1 MFPISRVEPSTEKRT
16 RYNDEKK
23 EGENK
28 KKKKNGALLIKR
40 RPHPRHE
47 RPNSPLEHKSPDF
60 STAAR

>member
-28 KKKKNGALLIKR
+28 KKKRTG
-40 RPHPRHE
+40 H
-47 RPNSPLEHKSPDF
+47 F
-60 STAAR
+60 